1 MRADARAALPEE
13 ETMAL
18 PDRWDLEVDVAVLGS
33 GATALTA
40 AILASDG
47 GAEAALLERAETV
60 GGTTALSG
68 GVLWL
73 PNNHHMAEA
82 GIPDSREDALAYLHS
97 LSLGVMDAELV
108 TAFVESGPEMLRYLE
123 ENTPL
128 ALHVFEGYPDYHPEN
143 PGGKPEGGRSLDNEL
158 FPFDELGPWAER
170 VNRQPGAVFL
180 PGTMLETDTI
190 GLDGIAP
197 EVLEA
202 RRARDMRGTGQALAG
217 SLLKGCLDREI
228 PIHAETRARELLLDG
243 GGAVVGVRAER
254 GGAEFLVKARKA
266 VVIATGG
273 FEWNRELINAFLRG
287 PMTAPTSTP
296 ENEGDGL
303 LMAMGAGAA
312 LGNMSEAWWI
322 PAIHVPGD
330 EMRGQPY
337 ARLILMERTWP
348 RSIIVNRAGKR
359 FMNEAANY
367 NAVGH
372 AFHTFDP
379 NTFEFSNLPAWL
391 IVDSAY
397 EFPIARHRVGPQAPG
412 WIRRAPA
419 LAALAAEIGVDAA
432 GLEATV
438 ARFNEGVARGEDPE
452 FQRGVSA
459 YDSYN
464 GDRRREPP
472 FTTLGPID
480 TPPFYAA
487 EIESGAL
494 GTKGGPRTNARAQV
508 LRATGGV
515 LAGLY
520 AVGNAMA
527 GATGMVYG
535 GAGGTLG
542 PGMTFG
548 YLAGINAAREPDHIA

>member
-1 MRADARAALPEE
+1 MALPE
-13 ETMAL
+13 
-18 PDRWDLEVDVAVLGS
+18 RWDLEVDVAVLGS
-33 GATALTA
+33 GASATTA
-40 AILASDG
+40 AILASDN
-47 GAEAALLERAETV
+47 GAEVALLERAETV

-82 GIPDSREDALAYLHS
+82 GIADSREDALAYLQS
-97 LSLGVMDAELV
+97 LSLDVMDPELV
-108 TAFVESGPEMLRYLE
+108 ATFVDTGPEMLRYME
-123 ENTPL
+123 ENTPVS
-128 ALHVFEGYPDYHPEN
+128 LHVFEGYPDYHPEN
-143 PGGKPEGGRSLDNEL
+143 PGGKPGGGRSLDNDL
-158 FPFDELGPWAER
+158 FPFEELGPWAGR
-170 VNRQPGAVFL
+170 VNHQPDAVFI
-180 PGTMLETDTI
+180 PATMLELDTV
-190 GLDGIAP
+190 GLGAIAP
-197 EVLEA
+197 ETLEA
-202 RRARDMRGTGQALAG
+202 RRARDMRSTGQALAG
-217 SLLKGCLDREI
+217 SLIKGCLDREI
-228 PIHAETRARELLLDG
+228 PLHTATRARELILDG
-243 GGAVVGVRAER
+243 SDAVVGVRAER
-254 GGAEFLVKARKA
+254 EGEDYLVKARKA
-266 VVIATGG
+266 VVIASGG
-273 FEWNRELINAFLRG
+273 FEWNRELIKAFLRG

-330 EMRGQPY
+330 EMRGQTF
-337 ARLILMERTWP
+337 ARLILAERTWP
-348 RSIIVNRAGKR
+348 RSIIVNRTGRR
-359 FMNEAANY
+359 FMNEAGNY

-397 EFPIARHRVGPQAPG
+397 EAPIARHRVGPDAPD
-412 WIRRAPA
+412 WIRRAGT
-419 LAALAAEIGVDAA
+419 LAGLAAEIDVDAA
-432 GLEATV
+432 GLEETV

-452 FQRGVSA
+452 FRRGVSA

-464 GDRRREPP
+464 GDRRMEAP

-480 TPPFYAA
+480 TPPYYAA

-494 GTKGGPRTNARAQV
+494 GTKGGPQTNTRAQV

-515 LAGLY
+515 IPGLY
-520 AVGNAMA
+520 AAGNAMA
-527 GATGMVYG
+527 GATAMVYG

-542 PGMTFG
+542 PGMTFA
-548 YLAGINAAREPDHIA
+548 YIAGINAAQEPDHID

>member
-1 MRADARAALPEE
+1 MAALPQ
-13 ETMAL
+13 
-18 PDRWDLEVDVAVLGS
+18 RWDLEVDVAVLGS
-33 GATALTA
+33 GASAATA

-47 GAEAALLERAETV
+47 GAEVALLERAETV
-60 GGTTALSG
+60 GGTTAISG
-68 GVLWL
+68 GVLWI

-82 GIPDSREDALAYLHS
+82 GIEDSREDALAYLDS
-97 LSLGVMDAELV
+97 LSLGMMDGELV
-108 TAFVESGPEMLRYLE
+108 VTLVDTGPEMLRYME

-128 ALHVFEGYPDYHPEN
+128 SLHVFEGYPDYHPEN
-143 PGGKPEGGRSLDNEL
+143 PGGKPGGGRSLDNDL
-158 FPFDELGPWAER
+158 FPFEELGPWADR
-170 VNRQPGAVFL
+170 VNHQPDAVFL
-180 PGTMLETDTI
+180 PATMLETDTI
-190 GLDGIAP
+190 GLDGIP
-197 EVLEA
+197 QDVLEA
-202 RRARDMRGTGQALAG
+202 RRARDMRSTGQALAG

-228 PIHAETRARELLLDG
+228 PVHTATRARELVLDG
-243 GGAVVGVRAER
+243 DDAVVGVRAER
-254 GGAEFLVKARKA
+254 DGADYWVKARKA
-266 VVIATGG
+266 VVLATGG
-273 FEWNRELINAFLRG
+273 FEWNRELVKAFLRG

-322 PAIHVPGD
+322 PGIHVPGD
-330 EMRGQPY
+330 EMRGREF
-337 ARLILMERTWP
+337 ARLILAERTWP
-348 RSIIVNRAGKR
+348 RSIIVNRTGRR

-391 IVDSAY
+391 IVDSQY
-397 EFPIARHRVGPQAPG
+397 EPPIARHRIGPDAPD
-412 WIRRAPA
+412 WIRRADT
-419 LAALAAEIGVDAA
+419 LAALAADIGVDAD
-432 GLEATV
+432 GLEETV

-480 TPPFYAA
+480 APPYYAA
-487 EIESGAL
+487 QIESGAL

-515 LAGLY
+515 IPGLY

-548 YLAGINAAREPDHIA
+548 YIAGRHAAREPDHIA

>member
-1 MRADARAALPEE
+1 MALPE
-13 ETMAL
+13 
-18 PDRWDLEVDVAVLGS
+18 RWDLEVDVAVLGS
-33 GATALTA
+33 GASGTTA
-40 AILASDG
+40 AILAADS
-47 GAEAALLERAETV
+47 GAEVAVLERAEAV

-82 GIPDSREDALAYLHS
+82 GIEDSREDALAYLNS
-97 LSLGVMDAELV
+97 LSLGMMDDELV
-108 TAFVESGPEMLRYLE
+108 ETLIDTGPEMLRYME
-123 ENTPL
+123 ENTPVS
-128 ALHVFEGYPDYHPEN
+128 LHVFEGYPDYHPEN
-143 PGGKPEGGRSLDNEL
+143 PGGKPEGGRSLDNDL
-158 FPFDELGPWAER
+158 FPFEELGPWADR
-170 VNRQPGAVFL
+170 INHQPDAVFF
-180 PGTMLETDTI
+180 PATMLEIDTKRI
-190 GLDGIAP
+190 DDVP
-197 EVLEA
+197 PDVMVE
-202 RRARDMRGTGQALAG
+202 RQARDMRSTGQALAG
-217 SLLKGCLDREI
+217 SLIKGCLDREI
-228 PIHAETRARELLLDG
+228 PVHTATRARELILDEND
-243 GGAVVGVRAER
+243 AVVGLRAER
-254 GGAEFLVKARKA
+254 NGADYFVKARKA
-266 VVIATGG
+266 VVIGSGG
-273 FEWNRELINAFLRG
+273 FEWNEELVKAFLRG

-322 PAIHVPGD
+322 PGIHVPGD
-330 EMRGQPY
+330 EMRGRTF
-337 ARLILMERTWP
+337 ARLILAERTWP
-348 RSIIVNRAGKR
+348 RSIIVNRKGKR

-379 NTFEFSNLPAWL
+379 NTFEFINLPAWL
-391 IVDSAY
+391 IVDSQY
-397 EFPIARHRVGPQAPG
+397 QSPIARHQVGPDAPD
-412 WIRRAPA
+412 WIRRAGS
-419 LAALAAEIGVDAA
+419 LAELAVQIDVDAE
-432 GLEATV
+432 GLEETV

-464 GDRRREPP
+464 GDRWEKAP

-480 TPPFYAA
+480 TPPYYAA
-487 EIESGAL
+487 QIESGAL
-494 GTKGGPRTNARAQV
+494 GTKGGPRTNTKAQV

-515 LAGLY
+515 IPGLY

-527 GATGMVYG
+527 GVTAMVYG

-548 YLAGINAAREPDHIA
+548 YIAGRSAAEEPDHIA

>member
-1 MRADARAALPEE
+1 MPLPEQ
-13 ETMAL
+13 
-18 PDRWDLEVDVAVLGS
+18 WDLEVDVAVLGS
-33 GATALTA
+33 GASATTA

-47 GAEAALLERAETV
+47 GAEVALLERAGVV

-68 GVLWL
+68 GVLWI

-82 GIPDSREDALAYLHS
+82 GISDSREDALDYLQS
-97 LSLGVMDAELV
+97 LSLGVMEQELV
-108 TAFVESGPEMLRYLE
+108 ATFVDTGPQMLRYME

-128 ALHVFEGYPDYHPEN
+128 SLHVFEGYPDYHPEN
-143 PGGKPEGGRSLDNEL
+143 PGGKPEGGRSLDNDL
-158 FPFDELGPWAER
+158 FPFEELGPWADR
-170 VNRQPGAVFL
+170 INHQPNAVF
-180 PGTMLETDTI
+180 PPATMLEIDTI
-190 GLDGIAP
+190 GLAGVP
-197 EVLEA
+197 EEEQEA
-202 RRARDMRGTGQALAG
+202 RRARDMRATGQALAG
-217 SLLKGCLDREI
+217 SLIKGCLDREI
-228 PIHAETRARELLLDG
+228 PVHTETRARELILDEG
-243 GGAVVGVRAER
+243 DAVVGVRAER
-254 GGAEFLVKARKA
+254 DGADFLVKARKA
-266 VVIATGG
+266 VIIASGG

-330 EMRGQPY
+330 EMRGQTF
-337 ARLILMERTWP
+337 ARLILTERTWP
-348 RSIIVNRAGKR
+348 RSIIVNRHGKR

-391 IVDSAY
+391 IVDSRY
-397 EFPIARHRVGPQAPG
+397 EPPLARNRVGPDAPD
-412 WIRRAPA
+412 WIRRAET
-419 LAALAAEIGVDAA
+419 LAALADEIDVDAA

-438 ARFNEGVARGEDPE
+438 ARFNADVANGVDSE
-452 FQRGVSA
+452 FQRGVSS

-464 GDRRREPP
+464 GDRRQEAP

-480 TPPFYAA
+480 TPPYYAA
-487 EIESGAL
+487 QIESGAL

-515 LAGLY
+515 IPGLY
-520 AVGNAMA
+520 AAGNAMA

-542 PGMTFG
+542 PGMTFA
-548 YLAGINAAREPDHIA
+548 YIAGMNAAQEPDHIA